1 MIKTEKT
8 IKADGLI
15 IYNFDVEQVVIQ
27 LKIKNLSEVYIQY
40 TCAAR
45 LPCET
50 DYFIGKWKDVALFLT
65 QNSFA
70 AKFLWYV
77 LRTEM
82 PQCGISENH
91 IDLIF
96 QRIPYLEFEKGDLI
110 LCTHWKDGDPRD
122 AWYVGFFSHIIN
134 EKDGIWYYVQ
144 DENGNLVKRGFS
156 YARKITEKQGKF
168 LLEYRQFIEESGVSL
183 FWWLKNATVLEH
195 IKAQILI
202 LKQEHNKYYQSCQS
216 FPETDK
222 NWRRMENID
231 ATIKA
236 LEHIVQMFKD
246 IIDRK

>member
-1 MIKTEKT
+1 MKIEKT

-15 IYNFDVEQVVIQ
+15 IYNFDGGQVVTQ
-27 LKIKNLSEVYIQY
+27 LKIINLSEVYIQY
-40 TCAAR
+40 TCSAC

-50 DYFIGKWKDVALFLT
+50 DSFTGKGKDIAPFVT
-65 QNSFA
+65 KNSFA

-96 QRIPYLEFEKGDLI
+96 QGIPYLEFKKGDLI
-110 LCTHWKDGDPRD
+110 LCTLWKDGDPRD
-122 AWYVGFFSHIIN
+122 AWYVGFFSHIIK
-134 EKDGIWYYVQ
+134 EKDRIWYYVQ
-144 DENGNLVKRGFS
+144 DENGHLVKRGFPL
-156 YARKITEKQGKF
+156 ARKITEKQGKF
-168 LLEYRQFIEESGVSL
+168 LLEYRQCIEESGVSL
-183 FWWLKNATVLEH
+183 FWWLKNATDLEH

-202 LKQEHNKYYQSCQS
+202 LKQEYNKYYQSCQ
-216 FPETDK
+216 FLPETDK

-236 LEHIVQMFKD
+236 LEHIAQMFKD
-246 IIDRK
+246 ING